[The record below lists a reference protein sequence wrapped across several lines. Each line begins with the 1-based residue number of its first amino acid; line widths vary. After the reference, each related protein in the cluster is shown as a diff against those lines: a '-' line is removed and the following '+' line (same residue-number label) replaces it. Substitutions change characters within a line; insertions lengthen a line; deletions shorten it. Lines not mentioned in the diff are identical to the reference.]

1 MANAREILS
10 RMNSVRDTR
19 KITNAM
25 YLISSNKLRKSKQ
38 MLEDTEP
45 YFYTLQAV
53 IQRILRHIPDIQ
65 HPYFSDSR
73 LKNEDEKSRALV
85 VITGDKGLAGAYNHN
100 VLKAAQ
106 DWMER
111 GANHH
116 LYVVGELGRQYF
128 AAKHMPVEEQ
138 FHYTVQNPTMHRAR
152 RISSV
157 LMEDYESGKID
168 EVWILFTQMINSM
181 TEEVQLKQLLP
192 LRRESFQNIEIPV
205 SMIQEEIQMVPTP
218 EAVMDH
224 IVPNYVTG
232 FIYGALVESFC
243 SEQNA
248 RVMAMKSASDNAS
261 ALLEELSVQY
271 NRVRQA
277 AITQEITEVVGGA
290 KAQRK
295 KDKIG

>member
-53 IQRILRHIPDIQ
+53 IQLILRHIPDIQ

-168 EVWILFTQMINSM
+168 EVWILFTQMVNRLS
-181 TEEVQLKQLLP
+181 EEVQLKQLLP
-192 LRRESFQNIEIPV
+192 LQRESFQNVRIPV

-218 EAVMDH
+218 QAVMDH

-261 ALLEELSVQY
+261 ALLDELSVQY

-295 KDKIG
+295 KEKIG